1 MHVIVAGAPKRD
13 SRRSVW
19 RMNMRRTS
27 IMTAVALIVMGGGL
41 GHVAP
46 KFGEIFSELYAG
58 ELALPALTQI
68 VLALAPFGWVA
79 LGVVG
84 ALIVIVKDIALP
96 SRKLPNWPY
105 VVNAVLECIFF
116 SRSTD
121 PLLPSSLDL
130 LPGPAGR
137 GSETTCG
144 PSRRRSKGGR
154 SPIRQVPCRTFIPA
168 ILGHFT
174 QAVTQPEWGR

>member
-1 MHVIVAGAPKRD
+1 
-13 SRRSVW
+13 
-19 RMNMRRTS
+19 MRRTS

-105 VVNAVLECIFF
+105 VIALFAIGATAAVALF
-116 SRSTD
+116 
-121 PLLPSSLDL
+121 LPM
-130 LPGPAGR
+130 
-137 GSETTCG
+137 
-144 PSRRRSKGGR
+144 
-154 SPIRQVPCRTFIPA
+154 I
-168 ILGHFT
+168 
-174 QAVTQPEWGR
+174 VTIGEM